1 MSTAGGSKGEMGGFG
16 AGGKGEKEGAETYV
30 HILKAFVDLLEL
42 PVVRDEIIDV
52 HRAVQVI
59 YASHKI
65 THTL

>member
-1 MSTAGGSKGEMGGFG
+1 MGVFG
-16 AGGKGEKEGAETYV
+16 TGRGVGGEKEGTETYV
-30 HILKAFVDLLEL
+30 HILEAFVDLLEL

-59 YASHKI
+59 CTSYKI

>member
-1 MSTAGGSKGEMGGFG
+1 MGVFVTGGE
-16 AGGKGEKEGAETYV
+16 GEKEGTETYV
-30 HILKAFVDLLEL
+30 HILEAFVDLLEL

-59 YASHKI
+59 CAPYTV